1 MQALGKGVD
10 PSCMVNV
17 IIQHPCPSNAYTIV
31 CAGIYR
37 HPTVGL
43 HVHHNNNIIMHVP
56 TFKLIIQGGSA
67 PELSMLYNY
76 KYNSV
81 LLRILLFNT

>member
-17 IIQHPCPSNAYTIV
+17 IIQHPWPSNAYTIIL

-43 HVHHNNNIIMHVP
+43 HVHHNNIIMHVP

-67 PELSMLYNY
+67 PQLSMLYNY
-76 KYNSV
+76 KCNSV
-81 LLRILLFNT
+81 LLRILFNT